1 VYDYDGATSFDDLI
15 GKAVLKVSELKVHKG
30 LKNAPEERWI
40 TLVDKEGKDANEKGE
55 KYGDILVRA
64 YLDEEYFE
72 HLHGGDANGRVG
84 RLSVDVLGADGLS
97 IRRRRTWS

>member
-1 VYDYDGATSFDDLI
+1 MYDYDGGTSFDDLI
-15 GKAVLKVSELKVHKG
+15 GKAVLKVSELKVHTG

-40 TLVDKEGKDANEKGE
+40 VLVDKEGKDANEKGE
-55 KYGDILVRA
+55 KYGDVLVRA

-84 RLSVDVLGADGLS
+84 RLSVDVLGADGL
-97 IRRRRTWS
+97 